1 MDEIDKKIILLLQED
16 ARMTITDMTEH
27 LNLSRPS
34 ITERLKRLHDAGII
48 EKYTARISP
57 EAVGKS
63 IQAFLRIESLKIPC
77 KHFEKIIYEE
87 HQILECHRVTGESC
101 YYLKVAVRS
110 MKELEKLIDIVIP
123 FGTVKTSM
131 ILSSPI
137 PYRPI
142 IVDENKK
149 D

>member
-16 ARMTITDMTEH
+16 ARMTVTEMTEH
-27 LNLSRPS
+27 LHLSRPS

-57 EAVGKS
+57 EAVGKP

-101 YYLKVAVRS
+101 YYLKVAVCS
-110 MKELEKLIDIVIP
+110 MKELEALIDIVIP